1 MAKSKTPSTIPAS
14 KPRNFVVKNAQT
26 SGAGAHK
33 DKKRAVKNGESK
45 HKQQNEFGEGT
56 RRFSDLE
63 LAIMEGGHSLHD
75 QLPLRKQQPNESYM
89 SYLGS
94 VLAEA
99 LKRK

>member
-1 MAKSKTPSTIPAS
+1 MAKKTPTQLPPT

-33 DKKRAVKNGESK
+33 DKKKAEKNGESK
-45 HKQQNEFGEGT
+45 HKNKEFGESS

-63 LAIMEGGHSLHD
+63 MAIMEGGHSLHD
-75 QLPLRKQQPNESYM
+75 LPPLRKQKPNEDYT

-99 LKRK
+99 LSRK

>member
-1 MAKSKTPSTIPAS
+1 MAKNTPKTLPPS

-33 DKKRAVKNGESK
+33 DKKKSQKNGEVK
-45 HKQQNEFGEGT
+45 HKKNEFGEAS
-56 RRFSDLE
+56 RRFSTLDM
-63 LAIMEGGHSLHD
+63 AIMEGGHSLHD
-75 QLPLRKQQPNESYM
+75 QPVLRKQKQNEPNQ